1 MRITKKPAVN
11 ELAFSWIEEKYLVFH
26 SFDYSIYILQTK
38 SIHFLEKRSP
48 YNRGFIDYFVTK
60 VFKPFLNQINS
71 WKIDLPGKKLL
82 GDRQL
87 KFLNDWAVDWKGQDM
102 KIALSQTILAN
113 MATRHGAD
121 LFRLIADIDSE
132 DGLKQGE
139 TKQLMP

>member
-1 MRITKKPAVN
+1 M
-11 ELAFSWIEEKYLVFH
+11 
-26 SFDYSIYILQTK
+26 
-38 SIHFLEKRSP
+38 
-48 YNRGFIDYFVTK
+48 
-60 VFKPFLNQINS
+60 
-71 WKIDLPGKKLL
+71 

-132 DGLKQGE
+132 EGLKQGE